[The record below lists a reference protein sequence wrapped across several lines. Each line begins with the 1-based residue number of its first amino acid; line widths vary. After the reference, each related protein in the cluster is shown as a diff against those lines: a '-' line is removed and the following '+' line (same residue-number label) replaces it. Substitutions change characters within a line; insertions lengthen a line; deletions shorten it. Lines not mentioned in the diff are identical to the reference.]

1 MKTNSSGISINEELD
16 GLKVSFLMTGNN
28 ISLDIYYQNNLIFQQ
43 VFSDKNNKI
52 PEIIKDFPTE
62 KKTEYLM
69 TLLEKSTKLMY
80 KLDCFRAGAIVHICN
95 IFNELTTTNNYD
107 LLNKNI
113 SPKPLWFFEKLEVEG
128 KIKRINNGKYKV
140 IGTMINFI
148 KFCFDAGYIEE
159 EKGSLDV
166 LTPEILIE
174 YIETKRSPDT
184 IKKYIRDLK
193 DPKPKKKSG

>member
-1 MKTNSSGISINEELD
+1 MNSNDNCISIDEELE
-16 GLKVSFLMTGNN
+16 GLRVKFLKTETNVSFEV
-28 ISLDIYYQNNLIFQQ
+28 YYFKDLIFQQ
-43 VFSDKNNKI
+43 VFSDKINKI
-52 PEIIKDFPTE
+52 PEIIKDFSIE
-62 KKTEYLM
+62 KKTEYIMDISNKGFRLM
-69 TLLEKSTKLMY
+69 I
-80 KLDCFRAGAIVHICN
+80 KLDFFKAGAIIQIGN
-95 IFNELTTTNNYD
+95 ILSELATMSNYD

-113 SPKPLWFFEKLEVEG
+113 SQKPLWFFEKLEVEG